1 MRKRILV
8 TTLIVTLLGMLV
20 YSVVSA
26 SIFHRTL
33 LDDAKQ
39 DIVSL
44 ADLYDATLYPD
55 ADDGDAAVFAAHFD
69 GMRVTFLDSAGKVTG
84 DSGGIAAGTDL
95 SDEDE
100 VAAALRDGEG
110 FARRQSDDSDKHLL
124 WYCTVKDGVLVR
136 VGIPVLSEGDL
147 IVQTLPTLAWFI
159 AIVIVFSLIFTYFA
173 TAYILRPVEELAEQ
187 SRVQSVVTTKHSE
200 LQPIT
205 EILNRKNNELY
216 EQLDVIKRE
225 QARVATVQES
235 KNEFIANIT
244 HEMNT
249 PLTSI
254 KGFADLL
261 ESGSLDEQGRANAVR
276 VIREQSDRL
285 SGLIACI
292 INYNELNDDELPSY
306 ECNVGDI
313 AREVAE
319 SLRPAIEAC
328 GVSLSLDI
336 DEGVTVSSRQ
346 ERLTEI
352 FGNLIRNAARY
363 NKENGSVTVRVKGGR
378 DPYAEVEDTGIGIA
392 EENLDKV
399 FSRFFTVDKSHS
411 GKHGGFG
418 LGLAV
423 VKKLCDRAG
432 WRLTVKSTLGE
443 GTCFKVE
450 F

>member
-1 MRKRILV
+1 MRKRILL

-20 YSVVSA
+20 YAVVSS
-26 SIFHRTL
+26 SILHRTL
-33 LDDAKQ
+33 VDRTKKDLVA
-39 DIVSL
+39 L
-44 ADLYDATLYPD
+44 AGLYDSAVYAS
-55 ADDGDAAVFAAHFD
+55 ADDEDARALAAKFD
-69 GMRVTFLDSAGKVTG
+69 SMRVTFLSPDGKVTG
-84 DSGGIAAGTDL
+84 DSRGIPAGTDL
-95 SDEDE
+95 SSSEE
-100 VAAALRDGEG
+100 VAEAIRSGSG
-110 FARRQSDDSDKHLL
+110 YARRETADDKEHVL
-124 WYCTVKDGVLVR
+124 WYCVQEDGLMLRLGV
-136 VGIPVLSEGDL
+136 PVLSEGDL
-147 IVQTLPTLAWFI
+147 FAETLPVLGWF
-159 AIVIVFSLIFTYFA
+159 IVIVVAFSLIFTYFA

-187 SRVQSVVTTKHSE
+187 SRVQSVVSTKYSE

-216 EQLDVIKRE
+216 EQLDVIRRE
-225 QARVATVQES
+225 QARVENVQES

-261 ESGSLDEQGRANAVR
+261 ESGTLDENGTANAVR

-292 INYNELNDDELPSY
+292 INYNELNNDELPSY
-306 ECNVGDI
+306 ECNVGEI
-313 AREVAE
+313 ARNVAE
-319 SLRPAIEAC
+319 SLRPAIEGS
-328 GVSLSLDI
+328 GVALSLDI
-336 DEGVTVSSRQ
+336 DENVTVSSRQ

-363 NKENGSVTVRVKGGR
+363 NKENGSVTVRVRGGH

-423 VKKLCDRAG
+423 VRKLCDRAG
-432 WRLTVKSTLGE
+432 WRLTVRSTLGE
-443 GTCFKVE
+443 GTCFKIE

>member
-1 MRKRILV
+1 MRKRILL

-20 YSVVSA
+20 YAVVSA
-26 SIFHRTL
+26 SLLHRTL
-33 LDDAKQ
+33 IDRTENDLVSLSGLYDSSVYTAADDA
-39 DIVSL
+39 DARAL
-44 ADLYDATLYPD
+44 ADK
-55 ADDGDAAVFAAHFD
+55 FAS
-69 GMRVTFLDSAGKVTG
+69 MRVTFLDANGKVTG
-84 DSGGIAAGTDL
+84 DSEGTAVGTDL
-95 SDEDE
+95 SAAEE
-100 VAAALRDGEG
+100 VAEAIRSGSG
-110 FARRQSDDSDKHLL
+110 YARRQSDDGKEHVL
-124 WYCTVKDGVLVR
+124 WYCVQKDGILLRLGV
-136 VGIPVLSEGDL
+136 PVLSEADL
-147 IVQTLPTLAWFI
+147 FAETLPVLGWF
-159 AIVIVFSLIFTYFA
+159 IVIVVVFCLIFTYFA

-187 SRVQSVVTTKHSE
+187 SRVQSVVTTKYPE
-200 LQPIT
+200 LEPIT
-205 EILNRKNNELY
+205 AILNRKNAELY
-216 EQLDVIKRE
+216 EQLDVIRHE
-225 QARVATVQES
+225 QARVENVQES

-261 ESGSLDEQGRANAVR
+261 ESGTLDEKGRANAVR

-285 SGLIACI
+285 SGLIACV
-292 INYNELNDDELPSY
+292 INYNELNNDELPSY
-306 ECNVGDI
+306 DCNVGDI
-313 AREVAE
+313 ARDVAE
-319 SLRPAIEAC
+319 SLRPAIEGC
-328 GVSLSLDI
+328 GISLSLDL
-336 DEGVTVSSRQ
+336 DGDVTVSSRQ

-363 NKENGSVTVRVKGGR
+363 NKENGSVTVRVKGGQ

-423 VKKLCDRAG
+423 VRKLCDRAG
-432 WRLTVKSTLGE
+432 WRLTVRSTLGE
-443 GTCFKVE
+443 GTCFKIE